1 MPKKILVVSAHPDD
15 AEIAC
20 GGTLRRYQQQGA
32 EIVSVV
38 TVRPAEEVN
47 PKRNFTVVNNE
58 LTASYNH
65 SGWTLRVLSTDLHTN
80 LRPNLVANNVTMTE
94 LEKLLEPCD
103 IAIIP
108 NPEDSHQDHRSTYE
122 LAWPY
127 VKKYARQTWLMHSWP
142 YCHDYDRSPNH
153 YVDIADQW
161 NFKRELL
168 ECYPSYLSGESIS
181 QIYTAN
187 QYWAQK
193 NRQTLAECF
202 TIVNSYE

>member
-1 MPKKILVVSAHPDD
+1 MGIKILVVSAHPDD

-20 GGTLRRYQQQGA
+20 GGTLRRYQEQGA

-38 TVRPAEEVN
+38 AVQPSTEVN
-47 PKRNFTVVNNE
+47 PKRTHAIVSQE
-58 LTASYNH
+58 LENSYRLSRWNLKIFPTPLH
-65 SGWTLRVLSTDLHTN
+65 SGG
-80 LRPNLVANNVTMTE
+80 RPNLVADNVTMTG

-108 NPEDSHQDHRSTYE
+108 NPEDSHQDHRATYE
-122 LAWPY
+122 LAYPY
-127 VKKYARQTWLMHSWP
+127 VRRYAQQTWLMHSWP
-142 YCHDYDRSPNH
+142 YCHDYNHAANH
-153 YVDIADQW
+153 YVEISKQW
-161 NFKRELL
+161 QFKRQLL
-168 ECYPSYLSGESIS
+168 ECYASYLSTEAVS

-193 NRQTLAECF
+193 NRQILSECF